1 MPWVELQLGLDR
13 GQCMLRRLA
22 SAGWHAGS
30 LRMRCSSR
38 HVLAML
44 ARVEGQIWVAGKV
57 GCDDMKWRDSAVST
71 MQALCGEVYHAGE
84 DSAHQLNHG
93 PY

>member
-22 SAGWHAGS
+22 STGWHAGS
-30 LRMRCSSR
+30 LHMRRSSR
-38 HVLAML
+38 YILVMLAM
-44 ARVEGQIWVAGKV
+44 AEGQIWVAGKV
-57 GCDDMKWRDSAVST
+57 GCDDMQWRDSAVS
-71 MQALCGEVYHAGE
+71 MLQGLCGALYHAGE

-93 PY
+93 TH